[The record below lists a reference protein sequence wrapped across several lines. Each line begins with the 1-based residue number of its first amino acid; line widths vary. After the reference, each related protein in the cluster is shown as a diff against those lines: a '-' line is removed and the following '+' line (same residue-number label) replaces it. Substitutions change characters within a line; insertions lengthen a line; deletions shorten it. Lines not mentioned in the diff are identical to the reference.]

1 MEEANPTV
9 EKLASLAR
17 EIGTDLNV
25 DWTTLNVTEEQAY
38 TIMATNVFTQF
49 DAMENEDEAAVVA
62 LATIVKLLVENLI
75 LRSATG
81 NSA

>member
-1 MEEANPTV
+1 MEDLNPTV
-9 EKLASLAR
+9 ERLASLAK

-25 DWTTLNVTEEQAY
+25 DWSTLNVTEEQAY

-49 DAMENEDEAAVVA
+49 DAMEDENEAAVVA

-75 LRSATG
+75 LRASTG
-81 NSA
+81 NAQ

>member
-9 EKLASLAR
+9 VELASLAK

-25 DWTTLNVTEEQAY
+25 DWATLNVSEDQAY

-49 DAMENEDEAAVVA
+49 DAMENEEEAAVVA

-81 NSA
+81 NNT